1 MDIYNA
7 SMLHG
12 VFPDQLKR
20 SFVVPIPK
28 VTPPQSIQDDLR
40 PISLTAQV
48 SKVMEGF
55 TLKSLMSD
63 VGYQLDPK
71 QFALPKKS
79 TTQALVYLLHV
90 ILASLDRG
98 HCSVR
103 IFFADFKKGFDL
115 VDHNV
120 IIDEL
125 IKLQVNPAVIR
136 WIRSFLTSREQCVKI
151 GSSASSWKHVNGGL
165 PQGTKL
171 GPLLFA
177 VLINPLLNDWH
188 GRIKFVDDATA
199 VEIVPRCSP
208 SLMPILVSEMSQFAS
223 NRGMKLNGKKC
234 KEMLISFLQ
243 YRLPY
248 DSPIYIDGKQ
258 VESVSSFKLLGVM
271 LNDDLSW
278 ADHVDYVVKKA
289 NSRLYAL
296 RLLKK
301 AGLNVKDLVSIY
313 TSFIRTRIEYASP
326 AWAALTTNQ
335 SDTIESIQKRA
346 LRIIFPELS
355 YHDALDLSR
364 LEMLSTRRHC
374 TCKQFVNNLRCVSG
388 LDNPLRD
395 IVTTHVSPDTH
406 YNLRFEPTYSIR
418 INTDRFKNFVTVKY
432 I

>member
-63 VGYQLDPK
+63 VGHQLDPK

-90 ILASLDRG
+90 ILASLDHG

-115 VDHNV
+115 IDHNV
-120 IIDEL
+120 ITDE
-125 IKLQVNPAVIR
+125 LQVNPAVIR
-136 WIRSFLTSREQCVKI
+136 CIRSFLTFREQCVKI
-151 GSSASSWKHVNGGL
+151 GSSASSWKHVNRGL
-165 PQGTKL
+165 LQRTKL

-223 NRGMKLNGKKC
+223 NR
-234 KEMLISFLQ
+234 
-243 YRLPY
+243 
-248 DSPIYIDGKQ
+248 
-258 VESVSSFKLLGVM
+258 
-271 LNDDLSW
+271 
-278 ADHVDYVVKKA
+278 
-289 NSRLYAL
+289 
-296 RLLKK
+296 
-301 AGLNVKDLVSIY
+301 
-313 TSFIRTRIEYASP
+313 
-326 AWAALTTNQ
+326 
-335 SDTIESIQKRA
+335 
-346 LRIIFPELS
+346 
-355 YHDALDLSR
+355 
-364 LEMLSTRRHC
+364 
-374 TCKQFVNNLRCVSG
+374 
-388 LDNPLRD
+388 
-395 IVTTHVSPDTH
+395 
-406 YNLRFEPTYSIR
+406 
-418 INTDRFKNFVTVKY
+418 
-432 I
+432 

>member
-63 VGYQLDPK
+63 VGHQLDPK

-136 WIRSFLTSREQCVKI
+136 WMRSFLTSREQCVKI
-151 GSSASSWKHVNGGL
+151 GSSCESGL
-165 PQGTKL
+165 
-171 GPLLFA
+171 
-177 VLINPLLNDWH
+177 
-188 GRIKFVDDATA
+188 
-199 VEIVPRCSP
+199 
-208 SLMPILVSEMSQFAS
+208 
-223 NRGMKLNGKKC
+223 
-234 KEMLISFLQ
+234 KEVHF
-243 YRLPY
+243 
-248 DSPIYIDGKQ
+248 
-258 VESVSSFKLLGVM
+258 F
-271 LNDDLSW
+271 
-278 ADHVDYVVKKA
+278 
-289 NSRLYAL
+289 
-296 RLLKK
+296 
-301 AGLNVKDLVSIY
+301 SIY
-313 TSFIRTRIEYASP
+313 
-326 AWAALTTNQ
+326 
-335 SDTIESIQKRA
+335 
-346 LRIIFPELS
+346 
-355 YHDALDLSR
+355 
-364 LEMLSTRRHC
+364 M
-374 TCKQFVNNLRCVSG
+374 
-388 LDNPLRD
+388 
-395 IVTTHVSPDTH
+395 
-406 YNLRFEPTYSIR
+406 
-418 INTDRFKNFVTVKY
+418 
-432 I
+432 